1 MPHNPFIIALDSND
15 PATVKGWVNSF
26 AHEAGLVKIGL
37 EFFTMHGIA
46 GIQKLELPCGPHS
59 CKLFLDLKFHDIP
72 NTVKGAIRSAMATG
86 CEMLTIHASG
96 GHSMCKAATETAAEE
111 ADKRGTKAPLVL
123 AVTLL
128 TSLSQ
133 QEATQIGYG
142 NIETQV
148 LRLAELAIGAGI
160 GGLVCSPLEIAPIR
174 ARFGHDI
181 KLVVPGIR
189 AHARAD
195 STSAHSLE
203 HAPLRGQEGPSREQT
218 IKLDDQTR
226 TLSAAEALKAGADY
240 LVVGRPVTQAQN
252 PLEAI
257 KTLKASAKT
266 SH

>member
-15 PATVKGWVNSF
+15 PATVKSWVNSF
-26 AHEAGLVKIGL
+26 AHEAGLVKLGL

-46 GIQKLELPCGPHS
+46 GVQKLELPCG
-59 CKLFLDLKFHDIP
+59 LFLDLKFHDIP

-96 GHSMCKAATETAAEE
+96 GHSMCKAAAETAMEE
-111 ADKRGTKAPLVL
+111 ADKRNTKAPLVL

-148 LRLAELAIGAGI
+148 LKLAELAIGAGI
-160 GGLVCSPLEIAPIR
+160 KGLVCSPLEIAPIR
-174 ARFGHDI
+174 ARFGHDV

-189 AHARAD
+189 AQ
-195 STSAHSLE
+195 S
-203 HAPLRGQEGPSREQT
+203 GG
-218 IKLDDQTR
+218 DDQTR
-226 TLSAAEALKAGADY
+226 TLSAAEAVKAGADY

-252 PLEAI
+252 PLEAL
-257 KTLKASAKT
+257 KTLRHALS
-266 SH
+266 